1 MIRHSLQQVGKQTAQ
16 RKKAEM
22 KGQSRIVD
30 IPNMVALS
38 KARLVFIQTTG
49 STDQVSI
56 RSHVVAPLG
65 T

>member
-1 MIRHSLQQVGKQTAQ
+1 MIRHSMQQVGKQTAQ

-30 IPNMVALS
+30 IPHMVALS